1 MKRLLHLLGTI
12 LVIVLIPAW
21 SLAVTYTWNG
31 SVSSAW
37 NVNANWTPATGF
49 PVSGDIVNLTSGSAP
64 NPCILNSDRTIM
76 TLNISAGM
84 LNLNG
89 FTLTLTSA
97 FSSTGGTVQDGIL
110 SAVNITAMS
119 ATTFNGPL
127 VIRKTGGGDNTLGGG
142 NTFNGSV
149 TLSNSDNNFW
159 LMANVLGDTFNGP
172 LVVIV
177 TNTGRIHL
185 SHNGNST
192 FADNITINCDNTGG
206 VEFGG
211 GSGTSVQTAGALL
224 TAGFTVGAL
233 RIFRFTQNSTAT
245 NGAFNPS
252 SFLASNSTFNGPFS
266 ITTTSGDVSISG
278 CAFTAGNQFISAANL
293 QLANTCAFSSVSGAT
308 LFTKNGGVDNNWNGT
323 FTFGNWG
330 LTNNDDNHIAVGN
343 STASVLNV
351 SGASVVNVNSTGRI
365 YLAHMGAA
373 SFGGSVTLNCSASG
387 GVEIGGNSGISSLTG
402 GGLLTNGFAG
412 GSLIVNRLTQTSA
425 AANGSFNPTSFSCLE
440 TNLSGDIAV
449 ATSSEAITISNSS
462 FTAGANF
469 SAAGDLNISG
479 TCNFSTASGNAVF
492 VKNGGGDNNWNGT
505 MAFGPVSVTNND
517 NNHLAL
523 ANSGISLFAFLG
535 TSSFTNTSTGRF
547 YISHQGAS
555 SYADDITFNNSGSG
569 GMEVGGS
576 GGTSVLSL
584 GSLLTNGFVNG
595 SLVLKNL
602 TQVQSD
608 ANGSFNPTSFSAVAT
623 SFKGAFAVYTGTGNI
638 TLTDFSA
645 TAMATFESAG
655 GISITGPCHFS
666 TMSGSATFVKNG
678 GNDDNWV
685 GNLSFGPV
693 SVTNNDNNY
702 LALGNSAGS
711 VFTFNGPSS
720 FTNTFTGRF
729 YLSHQ
734 GSSSFA
740 GDITIA
746 NLGTG
751 GMEIGGGSGVS
762 VQSAGSLLSGGFVN
776 GSLVINNFTQSVP
789 SVNGSVNPTTF
800 SSVATILRGPFA
812 VVTSQG
818 NIELTNVTV
827 TGGCTFDA
835 AGGLTMSGT
844 CNYSTVS
851 GSAVFVK
858 NGGNDDSWNG
868 TFTFGP
874 VSVTN
879 NDNNF
884 LSLANSAASSL
895 VFSGISS
902 FTNTS
907 TGRFYLSHQG
917 SSSFAGDIT
926 IANLGTGGM
935 EIGGGSGISTQSTGS
950 LQSGG
955 FSNGSFVL
963 NNLTQVLPSSNGSFT
978 PTTFSSSGTTL
989 RGAFSVATSVGNIT
1003 LTNCSV
1009 LGSASFLAATGIS
1022 ISGTCNF
1029 STVSGSAVFV
1039 KNSGGDNNWNGTMAF
1054 GPVSVTNNDTNY
1066 LALANSAGSVFTF
1079 NGPSSFTNTAAGRF
1093 YLSHQGSSS
1102 FAGDITLTNLGTGGM
1117 EVGGGSG
1124 ISTQTTGSLLTGG
1137 FAGGSFVLNNLTQA
1151 LPSSNGSFTPT
1162 SFTASG
1168 TTLRG
1173 AFSVET
1179 TAGSVTITN
1188 AAVLGSATFISAS
1201 GISISGTCNFSTVSG
1216 NAVFVKNGGG
1226 DNSWNGNLTFGPVSV
1241 TNNDD
1246 NFLNISNAAGSV
1258 ITYTGSSVFINAAN
1272 GRLYVSH
1279 QGTSSFSGD
1288 VTFNNTATGGIEV
1301 GGGGGT
1307 SAQSTGRVLTEG
1319 FTSGSFVF
1327 NRFTQSGTEANG
1339 SFTPTSFSALNTI
1352 IRGDFSVV
1360 TTAGDLTINTC
1371 SFTAGNTFTSAG
1383 NLMVT
1388 NANSFSTISGTT
1400 TFEKNGGGDN
1410 IWTGGNTFGNV
1421 TVINNDNNYVLMA
1434 NSSPDDY
1441 NGSATFMQMSTGLLY
1456 PAHNGNN
1463 TFSGNIS
1470 TTGSAAA
1477 ITFCQGSG
1485 RMVIDG
1491 PGNRTFSGA
1500 SGVVNAVRR
1509 MTMATAAGG
1518 SLALTSPL
1526 NVSIDLTMISGG
1538 LLTSSSA
1545 ILTLTDEGTTVNSGN
1560 AGSFVDGPMQYT
1572 FSTNSSSRSTL
1583 NFPAGTDSDWRPVTL
1598 QVAHTTNTAYIYRA
1612 EVFQASATALGYAL
1626 PATVDTVSGVHYWDI
1641 DRFLAS
1647 TMVSSPS
1654 ADLRTSASDRPIVT
1668 LSFGTNDGVYSGP
1681 NLTIVKNT
1689 VASPTTWFDI
1699 GGVSTAG
1706 TSTTPVSGTVTST
1719 STPTLFNSFSRF
1731 TLGSRLSG
1739 LNPLPVELVSFSGEC
1754 LNEKVSLSWSTA
1766 SEINNDYFTVERSA
1780 DGVDFAPVGEVDGA
1794 GNSYQLLRYFFEDAQ
1809 PQESGYYRLKQTDF
1823 DGAYE
1828 YSDLVFVACAE
1839 TEGRKLLVYP
1849 NPGTSAFT
1857 LMVSGGDEIPH
1868 YFSVTDLQGQR
1879 VNEGT
1884 VQRLQIISTEDLAP
1898 GMYFITLDTG
1908 DRVRWIKQ
1916 D

>member
-1 MKRLLHLLGTI
+1 MTI
-12 LVIVLIPAW
+12 LVIVLLPAW

-49 PVSGDIVNLTSGSAP
+49 PVSGDIVNLTSGSTP
-64 NPCILNSDRTIM
+64 NPCILNGDRTIM
-76 TLNISAGM
+76 TLNISAGT

-89 FTLTLTSA
+89 FTLTLTTA
-97 FSSTGGTVQDGIL
+97 FSSTGGTVQNGII

-149 TLSNSDNNFW
+149 TLSNADNNFL

-172 LVVIV
+172 LVVNV
-177 TNTGRIHL
+177 TNAGRIHM

-192 FADNITINCDNTGG
+192 FADNITVNCDNTGG

-211 GSGTSVQTAGALL
+211 GSGTSVQAAGALL

-233 RIFRFTQNSTAT
+233 RIFRFTQNSTAP

-252 SFLASNSTFNGPFS
+252 LFLASNSTFNGHFS
-266 ITTTSGDVSISG
+266 VTTSSGDVSISG
-278 CAFTAGNQFISAANL
+278 CAFTAGNLFISAGNI

-308 LFTKNGGVDNNWNGT
+308 LFTKNGGGDANWNGT
-323 FTFGNWG
+323 FTIGNWAV
-330 LTNNDDNHIAVGN
+330 TNNDDNYIAVGN
-343 STASVLNV
+343 SSASVLNV
-351 SGASVVNVNSTGRI
+351 SGTSVFNVNNTGRF
-365 YLAHMGAA
+365 YLAHMGTAT
-373 SFGGSVTLNCSASG
+373 FGGSVTLNCSSSG
-387 GVEIGGNSGISSLTG
+387 GAEIGGNGGISTLTG

-412 GSLIVNRLTQTSA
+412 GSLIVNRLSQTLA
-425 AANGSFNPTSFSCLE
+425 EANGTFNPTSFSCME
-440 TNLSGDIAV
+440 TNLPGEITV
-449 ATSSEAITISNSS
+449 ATSSGSITISNSS
-462 FTAGANF
+462 FTAGASF

-479 TCNFSTASGNAVF
+479 TCNFSTTSGNAVF

-517 NNHLAL
+517 DHHLAL
-523 ANSGISLFAFLG
+523 ANSGISLFTFHG
-535 TSSFTNTSTGRF
+535 TSSFINTSAGRF
-547 YISHQGAS
+547 YVSHQGAS
-555 SYADDITFNNSGSG
+555 SYADDITLNNSGLG
-569 GMEVGGS
+569 GMEVGGAGGTVVLSS
-576 GGTSVLSL
+576 GG
-584 GSLLTNGFVNG
+584 LLTNGFVNG
-595 SLVLKNL
+595 SLVIKNL

-623 SFKGAFAVYTGTGNI
+623 SFKGAFAVYTGAGNI
-638 TLTDFSA
+638 TLTNFSA

-655 GISITGPCHFS
+655 GISITGPCQFS
-666 TMSGSATFVKNG
+666 TLSGNATFVKNG

-693 SVTNNDNNY
+693 SVTNNDNHY
-702 LALGNSAGS
+702 LALGNSVSS
-711 VFTFNGPSS
+711 VFNFNGTSS

-729 YLSHQ
+729 YISHQ
-734 GSSSFA
+734 GSAAFA
-740 GDITIA
+740 GDITIT
-746 NLGTG
+746 NLGSG

-776 GSLVINNFTQSVP
+776 GSLVINNFTQSVA
-789 SVNGSVNPTTF
+789 SVNGTVNPTTF
-800 SSVATILRGPFA
+800 SSVATTLLGPFS
-812 VVTSQG
+812 VVTSVGHIQ
-818 NIELTNVTV
+818 LTNITV

-858 NGGNDDSWNG
+858 NGGNDDNWNG
-868 TFTFGP
+868 SFTFGP
-874 VSVTN
+874 VAVTN
-879 NDNNF
+879 NDNHYLALANNAVS
-884 LSLANSAASSL
+884 SLAFN
-895 VFSGISS
+895 GISS

-907 TGRFYLSHQG
+907 SGRLYISHQG
-917 SSSFAGDIT
+917 TSSYAGDIL
-926 IANLGTGGM
+926 ISNAG
-935 EIGGGSGISTQSTGS
+935 IGGVEMGGGGGISTQSIGS
-950 LQSGG
+950 LLTSG

-978 PTTFSSSGTTL
+978 PTTFTSSGTTL
-989 RGAFSVATSVGNIT
+989 RGAFSVATSVGNVT

-1009 LGSASFLAATGIS
+1009 LGSATFVAATGIS
-1022 ISGTCNF
+1022 ISGTCSF
-1029 STVSGSAVFV
+1029 STVSGSALFV

-1054 GPVSVTNNDTNY
+1054 GPVSVTNNDSSY

-1079 NGPSSFTNTAAGRF
+1079 SGPSSFTNTAAGRF
-1093 YLSHQGSSS
+1093 YLGHQGSSS
-1102 FAGDITLTNLGTGGM
+1102 FAGDITLTNLGSGGM
-1117 EVGGGSG
+1117 EIGGGSG
-1124 ISTQTTGSLLTGG
+1124 ISTQSTGSLLTGG
-1137 FAGGSFVLNNLTQA
+1137 FAGGSFVLNNFTQA
-1151 LPSSNGSFTPT
+1151 LPSSNGSFMPT
-1162 SFTASG
+1162 SFTSSG

-1179 TAGSVTITN
+1179 SAGSITLTN
-1188 AAVLGSATFISAS
+1188 CAVLGSATFITAS

-1246 NFLNISNAAGSV
+1246 NFLVISNASGSV
-1258 ITYTGSSVFINAAN
+1258 ITYTGPSSFINNAS

-1288 VTFNNTATGGIEV
+1288 VTFNNTASGGIEV

-1307 SAQSTGRVLTEG
+1307 SAQSTGRVLTNG

-1360 TTAGDLTINTC
+1360 TTSGDLTINTC

-1388 NANSFSTISGTT
+1388 NANSFSTLSGTT
-1400 TFEKNGGGDN
+1400 TFQKNGGVDN

-1421 TVINNDNNYVLMA
+1421 TVINNDNNFVLMA

-1491 PGNRTFSGA
+1491 PGDHTFSGA
-1500 SGVVNAVRR
+1500 AGLVNAVRR
-1509 MTMATAAGG
+1509 ITIAKTSGG
-1518 SLALTSPL
+1518 SIALTAPL
-1526 NVSIDLTMISGG
+1526 NVAIDLSLITGRIV
-1538 LLTSSSA
+1538 TSSSA
-1545 ILTLTDEGTTVNSGN
+1545 ILTLTDEGTTVNIGN
-1560 AGSFVDGPMQYT
+1560 LGSFVEGPVQYT
-1572 FSTNSSSRSTL
+1572 MTTNSTSRTTL
-1583 NFPAGTDSDWRPVTL
+1583 NFPLGSGEDWRPVIL
-1598 QVAHTTNTAYIYRA
+1598 QVAHTTNTAYVYRA
-1612 EVFQASATALGYAL
+1612 EVFNASARALGYTL
-1626 PATVDTVSGVHYWDI
+1626 PATVDTVSDVRYWDI
-1641 DRFLAS
+1641 DRYLAS
-1647 TMVSSPS
+1647 SMVSAPS
-1654 ADLRTSASDRPIVT
+1654 SDLRIGAGDRPIVT
-1668 LSFGTNDGVYSGP
+1668 LHFGTNDMVFSGP

-1689 VASPTTWFDI
+1689 VAAPTTWFDI

-1706 TSTTPVSGTVTST
+1706 TSTTPVAGSVVST
-1719 STPTLFNSFSRF
+1719 SSPTLFNSFSRF

-1754 LNEKVSLSWSTA
+1754 QEDKVALSWSTA
-1766 SEINNDYFTVERSA
+1766 SEINNDYFTVERSS
-1780 DGVDFAPVGEVDGA
+1780 DGHDYVSVGVVDGA
-1794 GNSYQLLRYFFEDAQ
+1794 SNSNQLLRYFFEDAQ
-1809 PQESGYYRLKQTDF
+1809 PQETGYYRLKQTDF

-1828 YSDLVFVACAE
+1828 YSDVVFVACSE
-1839 TEGRKLLVYP
+1839 TGGLEVLVYP
-1849 NPGTSAFT
+1849 NPGSLGLTLEINGGPERQHLFT
-1857 LMVSGGDEIPH
+1857 MTDMSGRQ
-1868 YFSVTDLQGQR
+1868 VLQ
-1879 VNEGT
+1879 GT
-1884 VQRLQIISTEDLAP
+1884 VQRLQTISAEGLAP
-1898 GMYFITLDTG
+1898 GIYLIMLDTG